1 MYALDT
7 NTLIYFFRGT
17 GRVKEHML
25 SVAPS
30 DIAIPSVVL
39 FELEVGISRSGQ
51 RSKRRAHLD
60 ALLEVVHVLPLDASS
75 AKRAAEVSTS
85 LAAAG
90 ALIGPM
96 DTLIAGIALANAAT
110 LVTHNTGE
118 FRRVRGLA
126 LEDWFV

>member
-17 GRVKEHML
+17 GRVKELCFSCSFGYCH
-25 SVAPS
+25 SVRC
-30 DIAIPSVVL
+30 SVD
-39 FELEVGISRSGQ
+39 LEVGISRSEQ

-60 ALLEVVHVLPLDASS
+60 APLDVVHVLPLDASS

-85 LAAAG
+85 LAVAG
-90 ALIGPM
+90 APIGPM

-126 LEDWFV
+126 LEDWFL